1 MTSSYATAKRL
12 LGCNF
17 LPSRNSLKADNT
29 LPIPW
34 SEASLEKYSESH
46 ILSFVPALSIREM
59 AISSDLSHFF
69 NQTELADEKFMKS
82 PPIPGWHLI
91 QKKPVFD
98 SGNKWWLEQ
107 RLMLDKGETVP
118 SAAVLTY
125 SAIMYFLQTGLRL
138 FENCFVRTTD
148 VCRDGRRVSFYNFNQ
163 DGVHYDSWSEI
174 NYHHIKVAAEILSEI

>member
-1 MTSSYATAKRL
+1 MTPSYATAKRV

-17 LPSRNSLKADNT
+17 MPPQNSLMAGNT

-34 SEASLEKYSESH
+34 SEASLERYSESH
-46 ILSFVPALSIREM
+46 MLSFVPALSICDM

-69 NQTELADEKFMKS
+69 NQTEFTDEKFMKS

-91 QKKPVFD
+91 QMNPVFG

-107 RLMLDKGETVP
+107 RLMLAKCETVP
-118 SAAVLTY
+118 SAAVLSY
-125 SAIMYFLQTGLRL
+125 SVIMYYLQTGLRL
-138 FENCFVRTTD
+138 FENSFVRTTD

-174 NYHHIKVAAEILSEI
+174 NYHHIKVAAEIVPEI